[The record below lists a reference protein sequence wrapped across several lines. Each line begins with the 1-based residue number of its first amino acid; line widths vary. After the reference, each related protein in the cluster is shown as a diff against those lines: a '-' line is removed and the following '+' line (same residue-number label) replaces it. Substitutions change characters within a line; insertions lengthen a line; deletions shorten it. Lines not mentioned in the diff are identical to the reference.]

1 MTRAGAAAVLAVLV
15 AGGLAS
21 AATSS
26 TSIPTSTASARDVRI
41 TGAAMKGVSYTVVAG
56 TVTALTVQI
65 KGPQVVS
72 LTTLF
77 STVSARYGGGVAVPC
92 VIGLY
97 NAVNDTTPATCTGF
111 TESAARPRALTITV
125 T

>member
-1 MTRAGAAAVLAVLV
+1 MTRATLSAALAVLV

-26 TSIPTSTASARDVRI
+26 TSVPTSTASARAVEI

-65 KGPQVVS
+65 KGPRVVGV
-72 LTTLF
+72 TTLF
-77 STVSARYGGGVAVPC
+77 TTVSARYGSGLAVPC

-97 NAVNDTTPATCTGF
+97 NAGTDATPVTCTGF
-111 TESAARPRALTITV
+111 TEPAARPRPLTIAV
-125 T
+125 S